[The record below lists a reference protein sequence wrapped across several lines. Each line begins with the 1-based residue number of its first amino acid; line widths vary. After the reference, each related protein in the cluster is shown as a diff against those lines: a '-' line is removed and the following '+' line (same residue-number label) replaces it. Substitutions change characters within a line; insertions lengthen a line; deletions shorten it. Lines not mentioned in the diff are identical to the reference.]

1 MRVNDLEVELDD
13 ETVHVLRGG
22 EEVARAGWTGRAIVP
37 PPASNA
43 PVAAIDWHAIERA
56 LIEDIDAELEARRS
70 AAYDS
75 AGVDLTLID
84 WMLSLSPRERL
95 EALSIHG
102 RSIGRLL

>member
-1 MRVNDLEVELDD
+1 MRVNDLEVELEG
-13 ETVHVLRGG
+13 ETVRVLRAGQ
-22 EEVARAGWTGRAIVP
+22 EVARSGWTGRAIIP
-37 PPASNA
+37 PPTSRVPA
-43 PVAAIDWHAIERA
+43 PTIDWHAIERA

-70 AAYDS
+70 AAYDA